1 MNHPDAIHSM
11 TPQPTMPRALSL
23 FPSNPHFSLKD
34 RDNHCVE
41 DNVEKTHTHSR
52 SMTAAG
58 ILIACS
64 ALTMF
69 LAGAPGAS
77 QPETIRQATKEG
89 TKQAIQSWG
98 FDVFPLAGAMLAAA
112 GICLLH
118 NVGEGKG
125 KIAGRVV
132 FALIGGFVAPW
143 FVEMLPLTWKIADPR
158 GQLVIGVAAGSV
170 GYIFSRYVVEIVF
183 NRAFGI
189 SEKIVDAG
197 ERELGKKL
205 GEEYELNSQTQ
216 KHTD

>member
-1 MNHPDAIHSM
+1 MPYRFHPVIPADFQGSM
-11 TPQPTMPRALSL
+11 PEQERENAPRKAVIRPEAPTYTKP
-23 FPSNPHFSLKD
+23 
-34 RDNHCVE
+34 
-41 DNVEKTHTHSR
+41 TYSR

-58 ILIACS
+58 ILLACS
-64 ALTMF
+64 AITLF
-69 LAGAPGAS
+69 IAGSPISS
-77 QPETIRQATKEG
+77 QPEALQEATKAG
-89 TKQAIQSWG
+89 TKAALQSWS
-98 FDVFPLAGAMLAAA
+98 FDIFPMAGAMLAAA

-183 NRAFGI
+183 KRAFGI
-189 SEKIVDAG
+189 SEKVVDYG
-197 ERELGKKL
+197 ESKL
-205 GEEYELNSQTQ
+205 DEKL
-216 KHTD
+216 K